1 MKRMEMKGIRYSA
14 LLIVMTMI
22 LSLSS
27 CSGSYRDLPFG
38 GMNGKVQ
45 KVTVWHHMPEVWRV
59 NTQGADIMSIDAL
72 AYDIYGN
79 EICSARMD
87 STGQIESEA
96 ESLFENGV
104 CVRSVQKIGGRVI
117 ARLNLLKNDGKTLEY
132 SKDIAGDVDRMKI
145 KKSSFFRRHKSIVS
159 ENGKITSINT
169 IKTDRKGRPVW
180 IKEVNPQTG
189 SEIIQKNTYDE
200 NNNVTEKHVITKGQ
214 DKEEV
219 LYLSYTR
226 LDEQGNWLEA
236 HTYNRNHLPV
246 EILIREIEY
255 W

>member
-1 MKRMEMKGIRYSA
+1 MEMKGIRYSV

-45 KVTVWHHMPEVWRV
+45 KVTVWHRMPEVWHV
-59 NTQGADIMSIDAL
+59 NVPGSDLMSIDAL

-96 ESLFENGV
+96 ESLFENDV
-104 CVRSVQKIGGRVI
+104 CVRSVQKIDGRVI

-132 SKDIAGDVDRMKI
+132 SRDIAGDVDRMKI

-189 SEIIQKNTYDE
+189 SEIIQTNTYDE

-214 DKEEV
+214 EKEEV

>member
-1 MKRMEMKGIRYSA
+1 MEMKGIRYSV

-27 CSGSYRDLPFG
+27 CGDRGYKDLPFG

-45 KVTVWHHMPEVWRV
+45 KVTVCHKMPELWHV
-59 NTQGADIMSIDAL
+59 NVKGSDVMSIDAL

-87 STGQIESEA
+87 SAGQIESEA

-104 CVRSVQKIGGRVI
+104 CVRSIQKIGGRVI
-117 ARLNLLKNDGKTLEY
+117 ARLNLLSDNGKTLEY
-132 SKDIAGDVDRMKI
+132 SKDIAGDVTRMKI
-145 KKSSFFRRHKSIVS
+145 EKSSFLRKHKSIVS
-159 ENGKITSINT
+159 ENGKVTSVNT

-189 SEIIQKNTYDE
+189 SEIIQKNTYDD
-200 NNNVTEKHVITKGQ
+200 NNNVTEKHVSTKGNE
-214 DKEEV
+214 KEEV
-219 LYLSYTR
+219 LYLEYTK

-236 HTYNRNHLPV
+236 RTFNRNNLPV
-246 EILIREIEY
+246 EILVREIEY